1 MFSLLND
8 DAPIDAPID
17 TITTIQEPVKVLYD
31 ENGNMDIEAML
42 PEYKELSD
50 ALKSG
55 KSWYDIMYPSGDNT
69 PNNVIPNNMQA
80 TNMQATNMQS
90 ANMQTNNTQ
99 PQEDEWQAVTLPK
112 KRKAEHQNTSSK
124 RPRYN

>member
-8 DAPIDAPID
+8 DAPIEAN
-17 TITTIQEPVKVLYD
+17 TTIQGHVKILYD
-31 ENGNMDIEAML
+31 NNGNMDIEAML

-55 KSWYDIMYPSGDNT
+55 KSWYDIMYPSGNKVVNTSNMVMSNTVT
-69 PNNVIPNNMQA
+69 PNNNMQA
-80 TNMQATNMQS
+80 S
-90 ANMQTNNTQ
+90 NTQ

-124 RPRYN
+124 RARYN